1 MPATVL
7 IKPKKPANGNSAMDV
22 RHINPFII
30 AAVNVIRQNTGLH
43 VAKENIFVQKGK
55 FIPSGTG
62 MYLNITGGI
71 DGRIVYEFSKGVA
84 VKLSQKMVE
93 QNIDMQLSAIEFKKM
108 LNAAILELGNQIA
121 GKAITLLEENG
132 VNCSISAP
140 RFFIGQDMQL
150 IHPHMR
156 TIVLNLRT
164 DAGPMSINIAMNG

>member
-1 MPATVL
+1 MPSTVL
-7 IKPKKPANGNSAMDV
+7 IKPKPQSTGAATMDV
-22 RHINPFII
+22 RNINPFII

-62 MYLNITGGI
+62 MFLNISGGI
-71 DGRIVYEFSKGVA
+71 NGRIVYEFSKGVA

-93 QNIDMQLSAIEFKKM
+93 QNLDMQMSAIEFKNM

-121 GKAITLLEENG
+121 GKAITLLAENG
-132 VNCSISAP
+132 TDCTISAP
-140 RFFIGQDMQL
+140 RFFLGQDLQL

-164 DAGPMSINIAMNG
+164 EAGPMSINIAMNG